1 MNTLLFFSYNQNKI
15 SEIKKLFKNNKIKI
29 LSLNDFPKVSE
40 PNETGKFFAENAK
53 IKSLYGFKIF
63 KIPCFAD
70 DSGICVSALNN
81 EPGVNS
87 KRFLEKFKS
96 KKQAFKY
103 IINKTNA
110 SKNTVAIF
118 KTSICLTTKLGQY
131 IIFEGSVA
139 GNISSFPK
147 GKNGFGYDPIFI
159 PKNFKKTFAEM
170 KNKEKNLISHR
181 GIAINKLINFVAI

>member
-1 MNTLLFFSYNQNKI
+1 M
-15 SEIKKLFKNNKIKI
+15 
-29 LSLNDFPKVSE
+29 PA
-40 PNETGKFFAENAK
+40 ETGKTFNQNAK
-53 IKSLYGFKIF
+53 LKSKRGFDLY
-63 KIPCFAD
+63 KIPCISD

-110 SKNTVAIF
+110 SKNTVSIF

-131 IIFEGSVA
+131 IIFEGSVS

-181 GIAINKLINFVAI
+181 GIAINKLINFVTI